1 MEPRLVLRGWGEEL
15 LRRDN
20 VDKRKRKKEAYP
32 PEGTSLQEFAHRFN
46 YSCEEIPAGST
57 CSCCLRR
64 LLFATQRDDLCYHL
78 HVVYPGRYSCGSVPV
93 SLYLW
98 REGLYSEAKR
108 RDMDRLTAATFDA
121 LWS

>member
-1 MEPRLVLRGWGEEL
+1 VLRGWGEEL

-32 PEGTSLQEFAHRFN
+32 PAGTSLQEFAHRFN

-64 LLFATQRDDLCYHL
+64 LLFATQRDDLCYHR
-78 HVVYPGRYSCGSVPV
+78 HVVYPGRYYSCGSVLV

-98 REGLYSEAKR
+98 RVSLI
-108 RDMDRLTAATFDA
+108 
-121 LWS
+121 